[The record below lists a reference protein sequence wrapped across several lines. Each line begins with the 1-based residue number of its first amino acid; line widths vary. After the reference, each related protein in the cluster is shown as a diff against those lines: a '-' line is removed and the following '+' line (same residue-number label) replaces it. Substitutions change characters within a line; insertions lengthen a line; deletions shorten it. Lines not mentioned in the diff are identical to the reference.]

1 MLDKCTKDSIFPA
14 NLRKLS
20 CMSEFEGIKTGLN
33 RRYVLAGGIAAAG
46 GALLS
51 ARAMAGVNPVLTLP
65 VRPIPESTLSAFG
78 QQALATPVAAAQFV
92 PPPGPHVP
100 PTADRLLA
108 IARKE
113 MERGGSKIWLRD
125 LAGIVDFS
133 LPSHMPRFFL
143 LDLVGGTVKPYLVT
157 HGRGSDFENDGWLKL
172 FSNQHGSGATS
183 RGAYVTRPWYH
194 GKHGLSMRLIGLD
207 PDNNNAEDR
216 AIVIH
221 SAWYAD
227 PRMIEEYG
235 KLGRSEGCF
244 VFSEDKLVE
253 VLGRLGP
260 GRLLFADR
268 LL

>member
-1 MLDKCTKDSIFPA
+1 MKDSIFPL
-14 NLRKLS
+14 NLCILPR
-20 CMSEFEGIKTGLN
+20 MSEYRGIKTGLN
-33 RRYVLAGGIAAAG
+33 RRQILACGFAAAG

-51 ARAMAGVNPVLTLP
+51 ARALAGVNPVLTLP
-65 VRPIPESTLSAFG
+65 VRSIPESLLTAVG
-78 QQALATPVAAAQFV
+78 QQAVSTGPASPPFV
-92 PPPGPHVP
+92 PPLAPYVA
-100 PTADRLLA
+100 PTTERLLA

-113 MERGGSKIWLRD
+113 MERSGSKVWLRD

-143 LDLVGGTVKPYLVT
+143 LDMVGGTVKPFLVT
-157 HGRGSDFENDGWLKL
+157 HGRGSDFENDGWLKQ
-172 FSNQHGSGATS
+172 FSNQHGSAATS
-183 RGAYVTRPWYH
+183 RGAYVTRPWYQ
-194 GKHGLSMRLIGLD
+194 GKNGLSMRLIGLD

-227 PRMIEEYG
+227 PRMIAEYG

-244 VFSEDKLVE
+244 VFPEDKLVE

>member
-1 MLDKCTKDSIFPA
+1 
-14 NLRKLS
+14 
-20 CMSEFEGIKTGLN
+20 MSEFRDIKTGLN
-33 RRYVLAGGIAAAG
+33 RRHLLAGGFAAAS

-51 ARAMAGVNPVLTLP
+51 AKAAAVHPVLTLP
-65 VRPIPESTLSAFG
+65 VRHIPKSVLTTFG
-78 QQALATPVAAAQFV
+78 QSATGQTATAVPFV
-92 PPPGPHVP
+92 PPPAPHVVP
-100 PTADRLLA
+100 STARLLE
-108 IARKE
+108 IARRE
-113 MERGGSKIWLRD
+113 MERGGNKIWLKD

-143 LDLVGGTVKPYLVT
+143 IDMVGGTVKPFLVT
-157 HGRGSDFENDGWLKL
+157 HGRGSDFENDGWLKS
-172 FSNQHGSGATS
+172 FSNVHGSAATS
-183 RGAYVTRPWYH
+183 RGSYVTRPWYE

-207 PDNNNAEDR
+207 ADNNNAEDR

-227 PRMIEEYG
+227 PRMIAEYG